1 MLKRLLFLSCGFL
14 LMTSNA
20 FAQIEVV
27 NFDSPMFGVG
37 EFTSP
42 ATSYTVSNFDA
53 GVDTKLVVSFAMEVT
68 SPNFSVTF
76 GGAQLTEIETSSD
89 ASGSSH
95 TGIFFL
101 DGANG
106 VGNIVVNTGSPTNA
120 NGAGIFIQALS
131 GAEPGFE
138 TSGTLG
144 NGQAVFGDLTG
155 TLTGISQDAH
165 ITSMFIDQNRDF
177 ADQTVTGLTEVST
190 FGGARL
196 DQIGSAIA
204 QAANGTGT
212 GGDITV
218 TFNDLGAEDSAFNN
232 RSNASYASFAVEAG
246 PVGIIGDVNTD
257 GIVNFLDIAPFI
269 GVLSMVDVFQFEADT
284 NQDGLVNFL
293 DISPFIVLLTDAG

>member
-53 GVDTKLVVSFAMEVT
+53 GVDTKLVVSFAMEVAL
-68 SPNFSVTF
+68 PNFSVTF
-76 GGAQLTEIETSSD
+76 GGAQLTEIVTSSD
-89 ASGSSH
+89 ASGGSH

-106 VGNIVVNTGSPTNA
+106 VRDIVVNTGSGQA

-144 NGQAVFGDLTG
+144 NGQAVSGDLTG
-155 TLTGISQDAH
+155 TLTGISRDAH
-165 ITSMFIDQNRDF
+165 ITSMFIDQDQPF
-177 ADQTVTGLTEVST
+177 LDQTVTGLTEVSV
-190 FGGARL
+190 FGGGFL
-196 DQIGSAIA
+196 DQIGSAVA

-218 TFNDLGAEDSAFNN
+218 TFNDLGGKDPDEFN
-232 RSNASYASFAVEAG
+232 RANASYASFTIEGG
-246 PVGIIGDVNTD
+246 PLGIIGDVNTD
-257 GIVNFLDIAPFI
+257 GIVNFFDIAPFI
-269 GVLSMVDVFQFEADT
+269 GVLSMPNVFQFEADI
-284 NQDGLVNFL
+284 NRDGVINFF
-293 DISPFIVLLTDAG
+293 DIAPFIGILAAG

>member
-27 NFDSPMFGVG
+27 NQDSPQFGVG
-37 EFTSP
+37 GFLSP

-53 GVDTKLVVSFAMEVT
+53 GINTKLVVSFAMEVT

-76 GGAQLTEIETSSD
+76 GGAQLTEIVTSSD
-89 ASGSSH
+89 ASGGSH

-106 VGNIVVNTGSPTNA
+106 VGDIVVNTGSGEA
-120 NGAGIFIQALS
+120 NGAGVFIQALS
-131 GAEPGFE
+131 GAETGFE

-155 TLTGISQDAH
+155 TLTGISRDAH
-165 ITSMFIDQNRDF
+165 ITSMFIDQNRNF
-177 ADQTVTGLTEVST
+177 ADQTVTGLTEVSV
-190 FGGARL
+190 FGGGEL

-218 TFNDLGAEDSAFNN
+218 TFNDLGDEDSAFNN
-232 RSNASYASFAVEAG
+232 RSNASYASFAVEGG
-246 PVGIIGDVNTD
+246 PLVLIGDVNTD
-257 GIVNFLDIAPFI
+257 DIVNFLDIAPFI
-269 GVLSMVDVFQFEADT
+269 GVLSMVDVFQAEADI
-284 NQDGLVNFL
+284 NQDRVVNL
-293 DISPFIVLLTDAG
+293 SLIHI

>member
-53 GVDTKLVVSFAMEVT
+53 GMDTKLVVSFAMEVAL
-68 SPNFSVTF
+68 PNFSVTF
-76 GGAQLTEIETSSD
+76 GGAQLTEIVTSSD
-89 ASGSSH
+89 ASGGSH

-106 VGNIVVNTGSPTNA
+106 VRDIVVNTGSGQA
-120 NGAGIFIQALS
+120 NGAGVFIQALS
-131 GAEPGFE
+131 GAESGFE

-144 NGQAVFGDLTG
+144 NGQAVSGDLTG

-165 ITSMFIDQNRDF
+165 ITSMFIDQDQPF
-177 ADQTVTGLTEVST
+177 LDQTVTGLTEVST

-196 DQIGSAIA
+196 DQIGSAVA

-218 TFNDLGAEDSAFNN
+218 TFNDLGPATEFHS

-246 PVGIIGDVNTD
+246 TVGIIGDVNTD

-269 GVLSMVDVFQFEADT
+269 GVLSMIDVFQFEADT

-293 DISPFIVLLTDAG
+293 DIAPFIGVLAGS

>member
-27 NFDSPMFGVG
+27 SQDSPQFGVG
-37 EFTSP
+37 VNTSP

-76 GGAQLTEIETSSD
+76 GGAQLTEIVTSSD
-89 ASGSSH
+89 ASGGSH

-106 VGNIVVNTGSPTNA
+106 VGTIVVNTGSPTNA

-131 GAEPGFE
+131 GAESGFE

-165 ITSMFIDQNRDF
+165 ITSMFIDQNVNF

-190 FGGARL
+190 FGGGFL

-218 TFNDLGAEDSAFNN
+218 TFNDLGPATEFHS

-246 PVGIIGDVNTD
+246 TVGIIGDVNTD

-269 GVLSMVDVFQFEADT
+269 GVLSMIDVFQFEADT

-293 DISPFIVLLTDAG
+293 DIAPFIGVLAGS

>member
-53 GVDTKLVVSFAMEVT
+53 GMDTKLVVSFAMEVAL
-68 SPNFSVTF
+68 PNFSVTF
-76 GGAQLTEIETSSD
+76 GGAQLTEIVTSSD
-89 ASGSSH
+89 ASGGSH

-106 VGNIVVNTGSPTNA
+106 VRDIVVNTGSGQA

-131 GAEPGFE
+131 GAETGFE

-155 TLTGISQDAH
+155 TLTGISRDAH

-177 ADQTVTGLTEVST
+177 ADQTVTGLTEVSV
-190 FGGARL
+190 FGGGEL

-218 TFNDLGAEDSAFNN
+218 AFNDLGPADSEEFN
-232 RSNASYASFAVEAG
+232 RANASYASFAIEGG
-246 PVGIIGDVNTD
+246 PLALTGDVNMD
-257 GIVNFLDIAPFI
+257 GVVDFFDIQPFI
-269 GVLSMVDVFQFEADT
+269 DLLAAQEFQDEADIDR
-284 NQDGLVNFL
+284 NGAVDFF
-293 DISPFIVLLTDAG
+293 DIQPFIDILAGN

>member
-27 NFDSPMFGVG
+27 NFDSPQFGVG
-37 EFTSP
+37 ANTSR
-42 ATSYTVSNFDA
+42 ATSYVQNFDA

-76 GGAQLTEIETSSD
+76 GGAQLTEIVTSSD
-89 ASGSSH
+89 ASGGSH

-106 VGNIVVNTGSPTNA
+106 VGDIVVNTGSGEA
-120 NGAGIFIQALS
+120 NGAGMYIQTLS
-131 GAEPGFE
+131 GAETGFE

-144 NGQAVFGDLTG
+144 NGQAVSGDLTG

-165 ITSMFIDQNRDF
+165 ITSMFIDQNQDF
-177 ADQTVTGLTEVST
+177 ANQTVTGLTQVSA

-218 TFNDLGAEDSAFNN
+218 TFNDLGPATESQS

-246 PVGIIGDVNTD
+246 TVGIIGDVNTD

-269 GVLSMVDVFQFEADT
+269 GVLSMIDVFQFEADT

-293 DISPFIVLLTDAG
+293 DIAPFIGVLAGS

>member
-27 NFDSPMFGVG
+27 EDASFAVG
-37 EFTSP
+37 GFFIP
-42 ATSYTVSNFDA
+42 ATSYTASNFDA
-53 GVDTKLVVSFAMEVT
+53 GINTKLVVSFAMEVT

-89 ASGSSH
+89 ASGGSH

-106 VGNIVVNTGSPTNA
+106 VRNIVVNTGSGEA
-120 NGAGIFIQALS
+120 NGAGVFIQALS
-131 GAEPGFE
+131 GAETGFE

-155 TLTGISQDAH
+155 TLTGISRDAH

-177 ADQTVTGLTEVST
+177 ADQTVTGLTEVSV
-190 FGGARL
+190 FGGGEL

-218 TFNDLGAEDSAFNN
+218 TFNDLGPATESQS

-246 PVGIIGDVNTD
+246 TVGIIGDVNTD

-269 GVLSMVDVFQFEADT
+269 GVLSMIDVFQFEADT

-293 DISPFIVLLTDAG
+293 DIAPFIGVLAGS

>member
-27 NFDSPMFGVG
+27 NQDSPQFGVG
-37 EFTSP
+37 GFLSP

-76 GGAQLTEIETSSD
+76 GGAQLTEIVTSSD
-89 ASGSSH
+89 ASGGSH

-106 VGNIVVNTGSPTNA
+106 VGDIVVNTGSGQA
-120 NGAGIFIQALS
+120 NGAGVFIQALS
-131 GAEPGFE
+131 GAETGFE

-155 TLTGISQDAH
+155 TLTGISRDAH
-165 ITSMFIDQNRDF
+165 ITSMFIDQDQPF
-177 ADQTVTGLTEVST
+177 LDQTVTGLTEVSV
-190 FGGARL
+190 FGGGFL
-196 DQIGSAIA
+196 DQIGSAVA

-218 TFNDLGAEDSAFNN
+218 TFNDLGPATESHS

-246 PVGIIGDVNTD
+246 PLGIIGDVNTD

-269 GVLSMVDVFQFEADT
+269 GVLSMIDVFQFEADT

-293 DISPFIVLLTDAG
+293 DISPFIVLLANQS

>member
-27 NFDSPMFGVG
+27 ESGSFAVAGF
-37 EFTSP
+37 FIP
-42 ATSYTVSNFDA
+42 ATSYTASNFDA
-53 GVDTKLVVSFAMEVT
+53 GINTKLVVSFAMEVT

-76 GGAQLTEIETSSD
+76 GGAQLTEIVTSSD
-89 ASGSSH
+89 ASGGSH

-106 VGNIVVNTGSPTNA
+106 VGDIVVNTGSGEA
-120 NGAGIFIQALS
+120 NGAGVFIQALS
-131 GAEPGFE
+131 GAETGFE

-144 NGQAVFGDLTG
+144 NGQAVSGDLTG

-165 ITSMFIDQNRDF
+165 ITSMFIDQNVDF
-177 ADQTVTGLTEVST
+177 LDQTVTGLTEVSV
-190 FGGARL
+190 FAGGRR
-196 DQIGSAIA
+196 DQIGSAVA

-218 TFNDLGAEDSAFNN
+218 TFNDLGPATEFHS

-269 GVLSMVDVFQFEADT
+269 IVLAMTDAGAFQFEADT

-293 DISPFIVLLTDAG
+293 DISPFIVLLANQS

>member
-27 NFDSPMFGVG
+27 SFDSPQFGVG
-37 EFTSP
+37 ANTSR
-42 ATSYTVSNFDA
+42 ATSYVQNFDA

-76 GGAQLTEIETSSD
+76 GGAQLTEIVTSSD
-89 ASGSSH
+89 ASGGSH

-106 VGNIVVNTGSPTNA
+106 VGDIVVNTGSGEA
-120 NGAGIFIQALS
+120 NGAGMYIQTLS
-131 GAEPGFE
+131 GAETGFE

-144 NGQAVFGDLTG
+144 NGQAVSGDLTG

-165 ITSMFIDQNRDF
+165 ITSMFIDQNVDF
-177 ADQTVTGLTEVST
+177 LDQTVTGLTEVSV
-190 FGGARL
+190 FAGGRR
-196 DQIGSAIA
+196 DQIGSAVA

-218 TFNDLGAEDSAFNN
+218 TFNDLGPATEFQS

-246 PVGIIGDVNTD
+246 TVGIIGDVNTD

-269 GVLSMVDVFQFEADT
+269 GVLSMIDVFQFEADT

-293 DISPFIVLLTDAG
+293 DIAPFIGVLAGS

>member
-14 LMTSNA
+14 LVTSNA
-20 FAQIEVV
+20 FAQIMVV
-27 NFDSPMFGVG
+27 NQDSPQFGVG
-37 EFTSP
+37 EFTSI
-42 ATSYTVSNFDA
+42 ATSYTVSNFDV
-53 GVDTKLVVSFAMEVT
+53 GMDTKLVVSFAMEVA

-106 VGNIVVNTGSPTNA
+106 VQDIVVNTGSGAA
-120 NGAGIFIQALS
+120 NGAGVFIQALT

-144 NGQAVFGDLTG
+144 NGQAVSGDLTG
-155 TLTGISQDAH
+155 TLTGISRDAH
-165 ITSMFIDQNRDF
+165 ITSMFIDQDQPF
-177 ADQTVTGLTEVST
+177 LDQTVTGLTEVSV
-190 FGGARL
+190 FGGGFL
-196 DQIGSAIA
+196 DQIGSAVA

-218 TFNDLGAEDSAFNN
+218 TFNDLGGKDPDEFN
-232 RSNASYASFAVEAG
+232 RANASYASFTIEGG
-246 PVGIIGDVNTD
+246 PLGIIGDVNTD
-257 GIVNFLDIAPFI
+257 GIVNFFDIAPFI
-269 GVLSMVDVFQFEADT
+269 GVLSMPNVFQFEADI
-284 NQDGLVNFL
+284 NRDGVINFF
-293 DISPFIVLLTDAG
+293 DIAPFIGILAAG

>member
-27 NFDSPMFGVG
+27 EDASFAVG
-37 EFTSP
+37 GFFIP
-42 ATSYTVSNFDA
+42 ATSYTASNFDA
-53 GVDTKLVVSFAMEVT
+53 GINTKLVVSFAMEVT

-76 GGAQLTEIETSSD
+76 GGAQLTEIVTSSD
-89 ASGSSH
+89 ASGGSH

-106 VGNIVVNTGSPTNA
+106 VGDIVVNTGSGQA
-120 NGAGIFIQALS
+120 NGAGVFIQALS
-131 GAEPGFE
+131 GAETGFE

-144 NGQAVFGDLTG
+144 NGQAVSGDLTG

-165 ITSMFIDQNRDF
+165 ITSMFIDQNVDF
-177 ADQTVTGLTEVST
+177 LDQTVTGLTEVSV
-190 FGGARL
+190 FAGGQR
-196 DQIGSAIA
+196 DQIGSAVA

-218 TFNDLGAEDSAFNN
+218 TFNDLGGKDPDEFN
-232 RSNASYASFAVEAG
+232 RANASYASFAVEGG
-246 PVGIIGDVNTD
+246 PLGIIGDVNMD
-257 GIVNFLDIAPFI
+257 GIVNFFDIAPFI
-269 GVLSMVDVFQFEADT
+269 GILA
-284 NQDGLVNFL
+284 N
-293 DISPFIVLLTDAG
+293 

>member
-27 NFDSPMFGVG
+27 NFDSPQFGVG
-37 EFTSP
+37 ANTSR
-42 ATSYTVSNFDA
+42 ATSYVQNFDA

-76 GGAQLTEIETSSD
+76 GGAQLTEIVTSSD
-89 ASGSSH
+89 ASGGSH

-106 VGNIVVNTGSPTNA
+106 VGDIVVNTGSGEA
-120 NGAGIFIQALS
+120 NGAGMYIQTLS
-131 GAEPGFE
+131 GAESGFE

-144 NGQAVFGDLTG
+144 NGQAVSGDLTG

-165 ITSMFIDQNRDF
+165 ITSKFIDQNQDF
-177 ADQTVTGLTEVST
+177 ANQTVTGLTQVSA

-218 TFNDLGAEDSAFNN
+218 TFNDLGPATESQS

-246 PVGIIGDVNTD
+246 TVGIIGDVNTD

-269 GVLSMVDVFQFEADT
+269 GVLSMIDVFQFEADT

-293 DISPFIVLLTDAG
+293 DIAPFIGVLAGS

>member
-27 NFDSPMFGVG
+27 ESGSFAVAGF
-37 EFTSP
+37 FIP
-42 ATSYTVSNFDA
+42 ATSYTASNFDA
-53 GVDTKLVVSFAMEVT
+53 GINTKLVVSFAMEVT

-76 GGAQLTEIETSSD
+76 GGAQLTEIVTSSD
-89 ASGSSH
+89 ASGGSH

-106 VGNIVVNTGSPTNA
+106 VGNIVVNTGSGQA
-120 NGAGIFIQALS
+120 NGAGIFIQTLS
-131 GAEPGFE
+131 GAESGFE

-144 NGQAVFGDLTG
+144 NGQAVSGDLTG

-165 ITSMFIDQNRDF
+165 ITSMFIDQNVDF
-177 ADQTVTGLTEVST
+177 LDQTVTGLTEVSA
-190 FGGARL
+190 FAGGQR
-196 DQIGSAIA
+196 DQIGSAVA

-218 TFNDLGAEDSAFNN
+218 TFNDLGPATEFQS

-269 GVLSMVDVFQFEADT
+269 IVLSMTDAFQFEADT

-293 DISPFIVLLTDAG
+293 DISPFIVLLANQS

>member
-27 NFDSPMFGVG
+27 NFDSPQFGVG
-37 EFTSP
+37 ANTSR
-42 ATSYTVSNFDA
+42 ATSYVQNFDA

-76 GGAQLTEIETSSD
+76 GGAQLTEIVTSSD
-89 ASGSSH
+89 ASGGSH

-106 VGNIVVNTGSPTNA
+106 VGDIVVNTGSGEA
-120 NGAGIFIQALS
+120 NGAGVFIQALS
-131 GAEPGFE
+131 GAETGFE

-144 NGQAVFGDLTG
+144 NGQAVSGDLTG

-165 ITSMFIDQNRDF
+165 ITSMFIDQNVDF
-177 ADQTVTGLTEVST
+177 LDQTVTGLTEVSV
-190 FGGARL
+190 FAGGRR
-196 DQIGSAIA
+196 DQIGSAVA

-218 TFNDLGAEDSAFNN
+218 TFNDLGPATEFHS

-269 GVLSMVDVFQFEADT
+269 IVLSMTDAFQFEADT

-293 DISPFIVLLTDAG
+293 DISPFIVLLANQS

>member
-27 NFDSPMFGVG
+27 NFDSPQFGVG
-37 EFTSP
+37 ANTSR
-42 ATSYTVSNFDA
+42 ATSYVQNFDA

-76 GGAQLTEIETSSD
+76 GGAQLTEIVTSSD
-89 ASGSSH
+89 ASGGSH

-106 VGNIVVNTGSPTNA
+106 VGDIVVNTGSGQA
-120 NGAGIFIQALS
+120 NGAGMYIQTLS
-131 GAEPGFE
+131 GAETGFE

-144 NGQAVFGDLTG
+144 NGQAVSGDLTG

-165 ITSMFIDQNRDF
+165 ITSMFIDQNVDF
-177 ADQTVTGLTEVST
+177 LDQTVTGLTEVSV
-190 FGGARL
+190 FAGGRR
-196 DQIGSAIA
+196 DQIGSAVA

-218 TFNDLGAEDSAFNN
+218 TFNDLGPATESQS

-246 PVGIIGDVNTD
+246 TVGIIGDVNTD

-269 GVLSMVDVFQFEADT
+269 GVLSMIDVFQFEADT

-293 DISPFIVLLTDAG
+293 DIAPFIGVLAGS

>member
-1 MLKRLLFLSCGFL
+1 
-14 LMTSNA
+14 MTSNA

-27 NFDSPMFGVG
+27 SQDSPQFGVG
-37 EFTSP
+37 VNTSP

-53 GVDTKLVVSFAMEVT
+53 GINTKLVVSFAMEVA

-89 ASGSSH
+89 ASGGSH

-106 VGNIVVNTGSPTNA
+106 VGTIVVNTGSPTNA

-131 GAEPGFE
+131 GAESGFE

-165 ITSMFIDQNRDF
+165 ITSMFIDQNVDF
-177 ADQTVTGLTEVST
+177 LDQTVTGLTEVST

-196 DQIGSAIA
+196 DQIGSAVA

-218 TFNDLGAEDSAFNN
+218 TFNDLGPATEFHS

-246 PVGIIGDVNTD
+246 TVGIIGDVNTD

-269 GVLSMVDVFQFEADT
+269 GVLSMIDVFQFEADT

-293 DISPFIVLLTDAG
+293 DIAPFIGVLAGS

>member
-76 GGAQLTEIETSSD
+76 GGAQLTEIVTSSD
-89 ASGSSH
+89 ASGGSH

-106 VGNIVVNTGSPTNA
+106 VRDIVVNTGSGQA
-120 NGAGIFIQALS
+120 NGAGVFIQALS
-131 GAEPGFE
+131 GAETGFE

-144 NGQAVFGDLTG
+144 NGQAVSGDLTG
-155 TLTGISQDAH
+155 TLTGISRDAH
-165 ITSMFIDQNRDF
+165 ITSMFIDQDQPF
-177 ADQTVTGLTEVST
+177 LDQTVTGLTEVSV
-190 FGGARL
+190 FGGGFL
-196 DQIGSAIA
+196 DQIGSAVA

-218 TFNDLGAEDSAFNN
+218 TFNDLGGKDPDEFN
-232 RSNASYASFAVEAG
+232 RANASYASFTIEGG
-246 PVGIIGDVNTD
+246 PLGIIGDVNTD
-257 GIVNFLDIAPFI
+257 GIVNFFDIAPFI
-269 GVLSMVDVFQFEADT
+269 GVLSMPNVFQFEADI
-284 NQDGLVNFL
+284 NRDGVINFF
-293 DISPFIVLLTDAG
+293 DIAPFIGILAAG

>member
-53 GVDTKLVVSFAMEVT
+53 GMDTKLVVSFAMEVT

-89 ASGSSH
+89 ASGGSH
-95 TGIFFL
+95 SGIFFL
-101 DGANG
+101 DSANG
-106 VGNIVVNTGSPTNA
+106 VRNIVVNTGSGEA
-120 NGAGIFIQALS
+120 NGAGVFIQALS
-131 GAEPGFE
+131 GAETGFE

-155 TLTGISQDAH
+155 TLTGISRDAH

-177 ADQTVTGLTEVST
+177 ADQTVTGLTEVSV
-190 FGGARL
+190 FGGGEL

-218 TFNDLGAEDSAFNN
+218 TFNDLGDEDSAFNN
-232 RSNASYASFAVEAG
+232 RSNASYASFAVEGG
-246 PVGIIGDVNTD
+246 PLVLIGDVNTD
-257 GIVNFLDIAPFI
+257 DIVNFLDIAPFI
-269 GVLSMVDVFQFEADT
+269 GVLSMPGAFQPEADI
-284 NQDGLVNFL
+284 NQDGVVNFL
-293 DISPFIVLLTDAG
+293 DIAPFIGALANAG